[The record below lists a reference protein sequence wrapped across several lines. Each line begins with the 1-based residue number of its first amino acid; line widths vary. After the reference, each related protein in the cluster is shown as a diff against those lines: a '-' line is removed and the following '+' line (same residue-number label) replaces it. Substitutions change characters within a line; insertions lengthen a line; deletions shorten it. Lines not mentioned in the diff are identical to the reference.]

1 MDAVRDANNYVA
13 TQHRIPSRIFIGPD
27 SIPPSDFLVA
37 LASGYTKMRKNPA
50 IKADETVTLH
60 PMELLTA
67 KRVAE
72 DTPKLFGDWVIHK
85 EGFRAPKI
93 LDIARLQTWT
103 LKPAIR
109 ASK

>member
-1 MDAVRDANNYVA
+1 MAVLFAP
-13 TQHRIPSRIFIGPD
+13 THPTRIRAPLF
-27 SIPPSDFLVA
+27 PPPADFLVA
-37 LASGYTKMRKNPA
+37 LASGYLKWKTKE
-50 IKADETVTLH
+50 IKADETVILR
-60 PMELLTA
+60 PMELLPA

-109 ASK
+109 ANK